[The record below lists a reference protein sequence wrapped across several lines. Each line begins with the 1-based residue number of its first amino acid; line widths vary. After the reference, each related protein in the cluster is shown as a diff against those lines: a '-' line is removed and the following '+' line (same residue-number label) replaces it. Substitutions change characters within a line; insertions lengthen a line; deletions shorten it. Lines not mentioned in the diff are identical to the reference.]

1 MKAVFAKVAFAVAS
15 LALFTNAAIAN
26 PEDCT
31 GGTVTV
37 VNGDLVCVMP
47 TELPEPSSP
56 LLFLGAAVVAGAVLK
71 LRKK

>member
-1 MKAVFAKVAFAVAS
+1 MKAIFAKAAVAVAG
-15 LALFTNAAIAN
+15 LAFFANGAMAN

-31 GGTVTV
+31 GGQIVQV
-37 VNGDLVCVMP
+37 GDDLQCVMP